1 MELLEIMIVQID
13 ENISIEIGF
22 DLADREE
29 GYEDDIR
36 LSISESGP
44 EDLRI
49 FKYDTTSLLLTP
61 DQAEGLAAA
70 LQQAAQESRST
81 PKAI

>member
-1 MELLEIMIVQID
+1 MVDVTEVELLETMIIQID
-13 ENISIEIGF
+13 ERISIEIGF

-49 FKYDTTSLLLTP
+49 FKYDATSLLLTP
-61 DQAEGLAAA
+61 DQAE
-70 LQQAAQESRST
+70 
-81 PKAI
+81 